1 MVARAWCSHQGE
13 IMGHVQIGQHF
24 GGDTRLCFRAGWVVL
39 WCAAGV
45 IGAGIG
51 LGGCA
56 SEVPRYSS
64 GLWVGDQ
71 GHANEVVFDGE
82 AVALARE
89 ANGVEVAVAPW
100 RDEQLSIRGPESAYE
115 QAAWPD
121 WRRPTLD
128 RPGRVWF
135 STQTNSY
142 VYFRQ
147 EGVQYRSERRY
158 WVP

>member
-1 MVARAWCSHQGE
+1 M
-13 IMGHVQIGQHF
+13 
-24 GGDTRLCFRAGWVVL
+24 AG
-39 WCAAGV
+39 CAAP
-45 IGAGIG
+45 
-51 LGGCA
+51 
-56 SEVPRYSS
+56 VPRYSQ

-82 AVALARE
+82 RVIAARE
-89 ANGVEVAVAPW
+89 ASGVQVALAPW
-100 RDEQLSIRGPESAYE
+100 RDASLSIRGPESAYE

-121 WRRPTLD
+121 RRRPTLD

-135 STQTNSY
+135 TNQTNSF

-147 EGVQYRSERRY
+147 EGVQFRSDRSVY

>member
-1 MVARAWCSHQGE
+1 
-13 IMGHVQIGQHF
+13 MGHVQIWQH
-24 GGDTRLCFRAGWVVL
+24 AGVALGRIASTIVVGAA
-39 WCAAGV
+39 CAA
-45 IGAGIG
+45 
-51 LGGCA
+51 LSGCA
-56 SEVPRYSS
+56 TEVPRYSS

-71 GHANEVVFDGE
+71 GHANEVVFDGA
-82 AVALARE
+82 AVAASRE

-100 RDEQLSIRGPESAYE
+100 RDAHLSIRGPESAYE

-121 WRRPTLD
+121 RRRPTLD

-135 STQTNSY
+135 STQSNSY